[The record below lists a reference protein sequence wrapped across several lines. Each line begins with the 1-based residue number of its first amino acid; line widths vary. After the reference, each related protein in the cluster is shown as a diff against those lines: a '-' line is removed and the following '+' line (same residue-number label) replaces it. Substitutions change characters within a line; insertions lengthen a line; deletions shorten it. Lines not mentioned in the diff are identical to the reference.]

1 MVEATLS
8 ETLFWSILRAL
19 LVASC
24 ALLPLLVLRR
34 AWEGTRTSRMRRWII
49 AAAALPFFIP
59 ELLTG
64 FHYRVQA
71 ALWASELAP
80 SANAAF
86 AEALYGLLQLLR
98 AVSAGTVVLLL
109 LPQNPAAVSG
119 LHTWKLLRP
128 ILPLQHWIGGLLRLL
143 VTGVLAAPLAAW
155 SVMAITVFQE
165 FETAALMQI
174 DRHPLAWTVWM
185 FDAHAAQ
192 QPLLESLRMAVAPLA
207 VEFLLLLPLLPAVCR
222 AGGAGGE
229 ELRTWSVGEQR
240 PAGWLIHMLAA
251 SYCLAAA
258 IMLVGIPQLRLGAET
273 ISGLRLLFGSVRL
286 LQQSLVQVLTS
297 TAVSASA
304 ALAALSVC
312 ALAAR
317 LRQNAGTNRAP
328 RLLVPAVL
336 LLPGLAGPLASSL
349 TLLALFQMPL
359 LRPFYDTWLPLM
371 LGLMLAV
378 LPRAFAL
385 QLLLERFDKSEAIHS
400 AEQLGQ
406 SPIAQVRSSS
416 ATILWRLIDLRRLGA
431 LLLLT
436 QWCFWDVTSTSIL
449 RPLDPEPA
457 ITRLYNEMHFARTEV
472 LLGLTALSA
481 LAPGVL
487 FVSGLL
493 LQWWIRKK
501 RTRS

>member
-1 MVEATLS
+1 MVEATLG

-34 AWEGTRTSRMRRWII
+34 AWEGTRSSRTRNWMI

-86 AEALYGLLQLLR
+86 AEGLYGLLQLLR

-109 LPQNPAAVSG
+109 LPQNPAAASG

-128 ILPLQHWIGGLLRLL
+128 LLPLQHWISGLLRLL
-143 VTGVLAAPLAAW
+143 ISGVLAAPLAAW
-155 SVMAITVFQE
+155 SIMAITVFQE

-174 DRHPLAWTVWM
+174 DRHPLVWTVWM

-192 QPLLESLRMAVAPLA
+192 QPLLESLRMATAPLA
-207 VEFLLLLPLLPAVCR
+207 FEFLLLLPLLPVICR
-222 AGGAGGE
+222 AGGTGSE
-229 ELRTWSVGEQR
+229 ELRTWSAGEQR
-240 PAGWLIHMLAA
+240 PAGRLIHMFAA
-251 SYCLAAA
+251 AYGLAAA

-273 ISGLRLLFGSVRL
+273 ISGLRMLFGSVRL
-286 LQQSLVQVLTS
+286 LQQSLLQVLTS

-304 ALAALSVC
+304 AVAALSVC
-312 ALAAR
+312 ALAVR
-317 LRQNAGTNRAP
+317 LRHDAHRSRVLHLLLTAG
-328 RLLVPAVL
+328 L
-336 LLPGLAGPLASSL
+336 LLPGLAGPLATSL
-349 TLLALFQMPL
+349 TLLALFQMPV
-359 LRPFYDTWLPLM
+359 LRALYDTWLPLLM
-371 LGLMLAV
+371 GLMLSV

-385 QLLLERFDKSEAIHS
+385 QLLLERFDKSEAIHV
-400 AEQLGQ
+400 AEQLSQ
-406 SPIAQVRSSS
+406 SPITPIRSNS
-416 ATILWRLIDLRRLGA
+416 AAILWRLIDLRRLGA

-487 FVSGLL
+487 FVLGML
-493 LQWWIRKK
+493 LQWCLRKK

>member
-1 MVEATLS
+1 MVEATLG

-34 AWEGTRTSRMRRWII
+34 AWEGTRSSRARSWII

-71 ALWASELAP
+71 AVWASELAP

-86 AEALYGLLQLLR
+86 AEGLYGLLQLLR
-98 AVSAGTVVLLL
+98 AVSAGTIVLLL
-109 LPQNPAAVSG
+109 LPQNPATAGG

-128 ILPLQHWIGGLLRLL
+128 VLPRRHWISGQLRLL
-143 VTGVLAAPLAAW
+143 VSGVLAAPLAAW

-192 QPLLESLRMAVAPLA
+192 QPLAESLRMSTAPLA
-207 VEFLLLLPLLPAVCR
+207 VEFLLLLPLLPALCR
-222 AGGAGGE
+222 TRGTDGRELETWSAG
-229 ELRTWSVGEQR
+229 ELR
-240 PAGWLIHMLAA
+240 PASRLIHILAG
-251 SYCLAAA
+251 SYGLAAA
-258 IMLVGIPQLRLGAET
+258 IILIGIPQFRLGAET
-273 ISGLRLLFGSVRL
+273 LSGVRLLVSSARL

-297 TAVSASA
+297 TAVSAAA
-304 ALAALSVC
+304 ALTALSAC
-312 ALAAR
+312 TLAAR
-317 LRQNAGTNRAP
+317 IRHQSNRN
-328 RLLVPAVL
+328 RIHRMLLPAII
-336 LLPGLAGPLASSL
+336 LLPGLAGPLATSL
-349 TLLALFQMPL
+349 TLLALFQTPP
-359 LRPFYDTWLPLM
+359 LRPLYDTWLPLL
-371 LGLMLAV
+371 LGLTLAV
-378 LPRAFAL
+378 LPRALAL

-400 AEQLGQ
+400 AEQLGL
-406 SPIAQVRSSS
+406 SPTAGVRSNSS
-416 ATILWRLIDLRRLGA
+416 SILWRLIDLRRLGA

-436 QWCFWDVTSTSIL
+436 QWCFWNVTSTSIL

-487 FVSGLL
+487 FVSGLYL
-493 LQWWIRKK
+493 RWCVRKK